1 MVVVTRI
8 VSLVLALALS
18 TGVSGEEL
26 LVEFTG
32 TGNGLTEEFE
42 VAGPWLLDWSI
53 TSEYESEAG
62 IEIDL
67 VEAVFLG
74 HKGVVLKARYP
85 GAGTKL
91 FQDKGRLRFRVIANF
106 ASWRLRVSKITQ
118 EEADAM
124 IPVRPGL

>member
-62 IEIDL
+62 IERTNAMSGS
-67 VEAVFLG
+67 VRVMNRFMLG
-74 HKGVVLKARYP
+74 SMVGW
-85 GAGTKL
+85 
-91 FQDKGRLRFRVIANF
+91 FDE
-106 ASWRLRVSKITQ
+106 WC
-118 EEADAM
+118 
-124 IPVRPGL
+124 

>member
-1 MVVVTRI
+1 MINKLTVLFI
-8 VSLVLALALS
+8 MLSLSRDILA
-18 TGVSGEEL
+18 EEL
-26 LVEFTG
+26 LVEFSG
-32 TGNGLTEEFE
+32 QGNKLTEEFE
-42 VAGPWLLDWSI
+42 VSGPWLLDWSV

-74 HKGVVLKARYP
+74 HKGNVIKARYP

-91 FQDKGRLRFRVIANF
+91 FHEAGRLRFRVIAHF
-106 ASWRLRVSKITQ
+106 ANWRLRVSKISQ

-124 IPVRPGL
+124 VPVRPGR